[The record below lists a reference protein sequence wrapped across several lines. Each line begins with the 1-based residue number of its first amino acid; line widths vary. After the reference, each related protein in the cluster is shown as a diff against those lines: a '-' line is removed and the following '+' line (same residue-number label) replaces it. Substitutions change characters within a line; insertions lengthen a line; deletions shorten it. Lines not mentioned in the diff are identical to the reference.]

1 MAQLSAP
8 LLVFWCAL
16 ALLVYVYFGY
26 PLIAWLRRKARPR
39 PVARAPIE
47 PHVTV
52 VVVAHNEGHR
62 IGRRIE
68 NLLASDY
75 PRERLA
81 IIVGSDGSTDN
92 TVDVALRYE
101 NRGVTVRDVRPAPRQ
116 DLRAERSDRIGGG

>member
-81 IIVGSDGSTDN
+81 IIVGSDGSTDD
-92 TVDVALRYE
+92 TVEIALQV
-101 NRGVTVRDVRPAPRQ
+101 RGSGRDGAQLRPAPRQ
-116 DLRAERSDRIGGG
+116 DLPC